1 MAEKK
6 ATAKKATETKAAAA
20 KKETVKKAAA
30 PKAETKKA
38 GIAVNAENVGFKAG
52 DVYQALAAAGKAL
65 DYKEIAQQAQI
76 SEEET
81 LLGLGWLFKEGKLV
95 NEGEKVTLA

>member
-6 ATAKKATETKAAAA
+6 TTKKAAAVKA
-20 KKETVKKAAA
+20 EEPKKATVKKAAA
-30 PKAETKKA
+30 PKKVAEKKV
-38 GIAVNAENVGFKAG
+38 AVNAENAGFKAG

-65 DYKEIAQQAQI
+65 TVKEIAKAAKI

-81 LLGLGWLFKEGKLV
+81 LLGLGWLFKEDKLAAAD
-95 NEGEKVTLA
+95 EKITLA

>member
-6 ATAKKATETKAAAA
+6 TTTKKAAETAKETPVKKVAAKKAPA
-20 KKETVKKAAA
+20 KKTV
-30 PKAETKKA
+30 EV
-38 GIAVNAENVGFKAG
+38 AVNAENAGFKAG

-65 DYKEIAQQAQI
+65 TVKEIAKAAKI

-95 NEGEKVTLA
+95 AADSKVTLA

>member
-6 ATAKKATETKAAAA
+6 ATTKKAATEAKATAV
-20 KKETVKKAAA
+20 KKTATVKKVAA
-30 PKAETKKA
+30 PKAAKPA
-38 GIAVNAENVGFKAG
+38 LAVNAENIGFKAG

-65 DYKEIAQQAQI
+65 TVKEIAKAAKI

-95 NEGEKVTLA
+95 NDGEKVTLA